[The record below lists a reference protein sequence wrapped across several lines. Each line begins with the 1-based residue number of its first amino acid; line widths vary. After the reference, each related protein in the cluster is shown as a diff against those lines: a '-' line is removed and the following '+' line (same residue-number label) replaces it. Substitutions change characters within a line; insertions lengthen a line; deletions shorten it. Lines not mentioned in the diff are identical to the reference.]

1 MAAEPALRQARAVPT
16 RAPQSPAQGRSRLTR
31 PSRAATMRGMTSLVR
46 EHLATPLGK
55 LLVFSTS
62 DRRLAVVDWLDTLD
76 RLPAAR
82 HAALTAAPPASAE
95 SPTVA
100 ALRRYFAGDLQSLD
114 ALEVDPQGSPLQQ
127 QVWAALRAIPA
138 GCTCSYAELA
148 ERIGRA
154 GSARAIGAAVGANPL
169 LLVLPCH
176 RVVGANGA
184 LTGYA
189 AGLERKRW
197 LLEHE
202 GVLPRLAHGASGR
215 ALRVPG

>member
-1 MAAEPALRQARAVPT
+1 
-16 RAPQSPAQGRSRLTR
+16 
-31 PSRAATMRGMTSLVR
+31 MRGMTSLVR
-46 EHLATPLGK
+46 ERLATPLGK
-55 LLVFSTS
+55 LLVFSS
-62 DRRLAVVDWLDTLD
+62 QDGRLAVVDWLDTLD

-82 HAALTAAPPASAE
+82 HAALTTAQPAAAE
-95 SPTVA
+95 TAAVA
-100 ALRRYFAGDLQSLD
+100 ALRRYFAGDLQALD
-114 ALEVDPQGSPLQQ
+114 ALDVDPQGSPLQL

-138 GCTCSYAELA
+138 GRTCTYAELA

-154 GSARAIGAAVGANPL
+154 GSARAVGAAVGANPL

-176 RVVGANGA
+176 RVVGASGA

-202 GVLPRLAHGASGR
+202 GLLPRLAHGASGR

>member
-1 MAAEPALRQARAVPT
+1 
-16 RAPQSPAQGRSRLTR
+16 
-31 PSRAATMRGMTSLVR
+31 MRGMTSLVR
-46 EHLATPLGK
+46 ERLATPLGK
-55 LLVFSTS
+55 LLVFSTQ
-62 DRRLAVVDWLDTLD
+62 DGRLAVVDWLDTLD

-82 HAALTAAPPASAE
+82 RAALTAAQPAAAE
-95 SPTVA
+95 TAAVA
-100 ALRRYFAGDLQSLD
+100 ALRRYFAGDLQALD
-114 ALEVDPQGSPLQQ
+114 ALDVDPQGSPLQL

-138 GCTCSYAELA
+138 GRTCSYAELA

-154 GSARAIGAAVGANPL
+154 GSARAVGAAVGANPL

-176 RVVGANGA
+176 RVVGAKGA

-202 GVLPRLAHGASGR
+202 GLLPRLEHGASGR
-215 ALRVPG
+215 ATRVPG

>member
-1 MAAEPALRQARAVPT
+1 MTPLLRE
-16 RAPQSPAQGRSRLTR
+16 S
-31 PSRAATMRGMTSLVR
+31 
-46 EHLATPLGK
+46 LATPLGK
-55 LLVFSTS
+55 LLVFSTA
-62 DRRLAVVDWLDTLD
+62 DGRLAVVDWLDTLD
-76 RLPAAR
+76 RLPEAR
-82 HAALTAAPPASAE
+82 RAALAAAPPAAVASAA
-95 SPTVA
+95 VA
-100 ALRRYFAGDLQSLD
+100 ALRRYFDGDLQALD
-114 ALEVDPQGSPLQQ
+114 ALDVDPQGSPLQQ
-127 QVWAALRAIPA
+127 QVWTALRTIPP
-138 GCTCSYAELA
+138 GRTCSYAELA

-202 GVLPRLAHGASGR
+202 GLLPRLAHGASGR
-215 ALRVPG
+215 ATRLPR

>member
-1 MAAEPALRQARAVPT
+1 
-16 RAPQSPAQGRSRLTR
+16 
-31 PSRAATMRGMTSLVR
+31 MRGMTSLVR
-46 EHLATPLGK
+46 ESLATPLGK

-62 DRRLAVVDWLDTLD
+62 DGRLAVVDWLDTFH
-76 RLPAAR
+76 RLPDVR
-82 HAALTAAPPASAE
+82 RAALTAAQPASGE
-95 SPTVA
+95 SAAVA
-100 ALRRYFAGDLQSLD
+100 ALRRYFAGDLQALD
-114 ALEVDPQGSPLQQ
+114 ALDVDPQGSPLQQ
-127 QVWAALRAIPA
+127 QAWAALRAIPA
-138 GCTCSYAELA
+138 GRTCSYAELA

-154 GSARAIGAAVGANPL
+154 GSARAVGAAVGANPL

-176 RVVGANGA
+176 RVVGAKGA

-202 GVLPRLAHGASGR
+202 GVLPRLPSGASGR